1 MRMRSVAPIRTA
13 KIGYLILSAAL
24 CVFGALLIARPQLSA
39 SVLGTVCGILFVI
52 FGIMRVM
59 SYFSKDLYR
68 LAFQYDLVFGILL
81 TVSGVVILVYPEW
94 LMTFFC
100 VALGL
105 YTLADGLFKVRISL
119 DSKRFGLPEWWLI
132 LIFSLISAVSGT
144 ILMFRPGAGTQIL
157 MSLLGITLLGEGV
170 LNFVTVLT
178 AVKIIR
184 HQRPD
189 VVEVED
195 ADIR

>member
-1 MRMRSVAPIRTA
+1 M
-13 KIGYLILSAAL
+13 
-24 CVFGALLIARPQLSA
+24 
-39 SVLGTVCGILFVI
+39 
-52 FGIMRVM
+52 
-59 SYFSKDLYR
+59 
-68 LAFQYDLVFGILL
+68 
-81 TVSGVVILVYPEW
+81 
-94 LMTFFC
+94 
-100 VALGL
+100 
-105 YTLADGLFKVRISL
+105 
-119 DSKRFGLPEWWLI
+119 I

-157 MSLLGITLLGEGV
+157 MILLGITLLGEGV

-184 HQRPD
+184 QQRPD